1 MAGLGPHW
9 GFIVAA
15 YLVTAVVVLGLIVWI
30 RADLAAQR
38 RTLKDL
44 EARGLRRRSDAAKA
58 AAAAP
63 AEAAMPAEAE

>member
-44 EARGLRRRSDAAKA
+44 EARGLRRRSYAAK
-58 AAAAP
+58 AAAP

>member
-58 AAAAP
+58 VTPAAAAT
-63 AEAAMPAEAE
+63 PAEAE